1 MKSKKVLYSILVTL
15 LAAVLFSLCM
25 TCLLE
30 LAGIALGAAI
40 DSDILREYPRF
51 LPFCLAV
58 GFLAAV
64 LLGITV
70 WLTAKRKD
78 GSAGRS
84 GRSPRRSSLPCFF
97 PCRSSP
103 AGRRCSIFCR
113 RDYKKKPHPVGC
125 GFYVD

>member
-30 LAGIALGAAI
+30 LAGIVLGAAI

-78 GSAGRS
+78 RLGWTKRMLAAALVSAVLLS
-84 GRSPRRSSLPCFF
+84 VPLV
-97 PCRSSP
+97 
-103 AGRRCSIFCR
+103 AGWSALFDLLQTRL
-113 RDYKKKPHPVGC
+113 
-125 GFYVD
+125 